1 MTKLRT
7 RVIAISA
14 TALTVL
20 GGAAYSAQ
28 QDKFTLTVPNGPAF
42 SDIRGYEDW
51 PVVAV
56 SHPMENGTPQLKII
70 LANSTMMAAYRAG
83 IPGNGKPFP
92 DGSKVVKLVYSPK
105 LNPAAPYQVD
115 VPDKLLA
122 VAFIEKDSKLFA
134 DTSGWGYGEFGY
146 EPATDTFKAGVVGHN
161 CGAACHQ
168 AAKATD
174 YIFTAFAK
182 R

>member
-1 MTKLRT
+1 MKSRI

-14 TALTVL
+14 VAFAVL
-20 GGAAYSAQ
+20 GGTAYSA
-28 QDKFTLTVPNGPAF
+28 QDKFTLTVPNGPGF
-42 SDIRGYEDW
+42 SEIRGYEDW

-56 SHPMENGTPQLKII
+56 SRPQENGEIQLKII
-70 LANSTMMAAYRAG
+70 LGNPTMMAAYRSG

-92 DGSKVVKLVYSPK
+92 DGSKVVKLVYKPK
-105 LNPAAPYQVD
+105 LNPKAPYPVD
-115 VPDKLLA
+115 VPDVLEA
-122 VAFIEKDSKLFA
+122 VAFIEKDSKRFA
-134 DTSGWGYGEFGY
+134 DTNGWGYGAFGY
-146 EPATDTFKAGVVGHN
+146 DTASDTFKAAVEGHN

-174 YIFTAFAK
+174 FIFTAYAK

>member
-1 MTKLRT
+1 MTKLHT
-7 RVIAISA
+7 RMIAIGA
-14 TALTVL
+14 AALTVL
-20 GGAAYSAQ
+20 GGAAFSA
-28 QDKFTLTVPNGPAF
+28 QDKFSLTVPNGPAF
-42 SDIRGYEDW
+42 SEIRGYEDW

-56 SHPMENGTPQLKII
+56 SRPVEDGTPQFKII
-70 LANSTMMAAYRAG
+70 LANPTMIAAYRAG

-92 DGSKVVKLVYSPK
+92 DGSKIVKLVYSPK
-105 LNPAAPYQVD
+105 LNPKAPYPVD
-115 VPDKLLA
+115 VPDALLA
-122 VAFIEKDSKLFA
+122 VAFIEKDSKRFA

-146 EPATDTFKAGVVGHN
+146 DPAADTFKAGVEGHN

-174 YIFTAFAK
+174 YMCTAYSK

>member
-1 MTKLRT
+1 MMKLRA
-7 RVIAISA
+7 RLIAIGA
-14 TALTVL
+14 ITLTVL
-20 GGAAYSAQ
+20 GGAAFSA
-28 QDKFTLTVPNGPAF
+28 QDKFNLTVPNGPAF
-42 SDIRGYEDW
+42 SEIRGYEDW

-56 SHPMENGTPQLKII
+56 SRPVENGVPQLKII
-70 LANSTMMAAYRAG
+70 LANPTMMAAYRVG

-105 LNPAAPYQVD
+105 LNPNAPYAVD
-115 VPDKLLA
+115 VPDALLA
-122 VAFIEKDSKLFA
+122 VAFIEKDSKRFSN
-134 DTSGWGYGEFGY
+134 TSGWGYGEFGY
-146 EPATDTFKAGVVGHN
+146 DGATDTFKAGVVGHN

-174 YIFTAFAK
+174 YIFTAYAK